1 VNHPHFPT
9 SAIFLTLNLSPRYLQ
24 IIYVSDNFCDC
35 GFKQRCSVADMNEAA
50 AEGPAEESDAR
61 DPRGGAGR
69 EQADGQVRAP
79 NSSEVLQIDASQRT
93 ILSMFP
99 C

>member
-61 DPRGGAGR
+61 
-69 EQADGQVRAP
+69 EADGQVRAP